1 MLKRQENSLHQM
13 LKRQESSLSSSRW
26 ETPVTPPPPE
36 THHAKAIG
44 CMSGI
49 IHLISKYQ
57 NRNKLLTFG
66 RKQQEEVPLPTPR
79 NAKASVPTKAS
90 PSTVKE
96 NIKKLHTETQILD
109 SKGLSSNTI
118 PRSPTLPPEIRLSN
132 AGNSSEIRKT
142 PSLVARLMGL
152 EEILVKRPALHEDP
166 IAENRKKILQALDK
180 CNEDLEALKKIIR
193 RVQSSDKR
201 LLPSQEAAKG
211 IGGGGNEHSMDVK
224 TEELSPVCVLD
235 EFTRSPLS
243 SFSKEQNNG
252 ILHTPHQ
259 RKPSSAKKPG
269 EDDHTIVYRSL
280 FQIRRETTVSPGW
293 ITRAKFRSVDEVCS
307 DIAWGEKREVGRI
320 GLVLEDY
327 ICRDLIEEFVKE
339 LMKCCC
345 MYSLPFEACKKRL
358 LF

>member
-1 MLKRQENSLHQM
+1 M
-13 LKRQESSLSSSRW
+13 LKRQESSHSSSRR

-36 THHAKAIG
+36 SHHAKAIG

-49 IHLISKYQ
+49 IHFISKYQ

-66 RKQQEEVPLPTPR
+66 RRQQEKVPLSTPR

-96 NIKKLHTETQILD
+96 NKKLHTETQILD
-109 SKGLSSNTI
+109 SKGLSNNTI
-118 PRSPTLPPEIRLSN
+118 PRSPTLPPEIRRSN
-132 AGNSSEIRKT
+132 SGNSSENRKT

-152 EEILVKRPALHEDP
+152 EEILVKKPALHEDP
-166 IAENRKKILQALDK
+166 IAVNRKKILQALDK

-193 RVQSSDKR
+193 RVQSSGKR
-201 LLPSQEAAKG
+201 LRPPQESTKG
-211 IGGGGNEHSMDVK
+211 VGGGGNECSTDVK

-243 SFSKEQNNG
+243 SFSKVQNDG
-252 ILHTPHQ
+252 IVWTPHQ
-259 RKPSSAKKPG
+259 RKPCSAKKPG
-269 EDDHTIVYRSL
+269 EDDLTIVYRSL
-280 FQIRRETTVSPGW
+280 FQIRREATVSPGW
-293 ITRAKFRSVDEVCS
+293 INRAKSQSVDEVCR
-307 DIAWGEKREVGRI
+307 DIAWGENREVGRI

-345 MYSLPFEACKKRL
+345 MYPLPFEACRRRL